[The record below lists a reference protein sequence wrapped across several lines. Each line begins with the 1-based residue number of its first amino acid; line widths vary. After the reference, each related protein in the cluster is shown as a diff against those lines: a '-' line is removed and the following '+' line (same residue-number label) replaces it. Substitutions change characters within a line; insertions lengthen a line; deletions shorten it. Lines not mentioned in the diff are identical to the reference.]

1 MFRLTYEEECL
12 LACFEGIS
20 RNEVIADV
28 KSKLPY
34 LDEEMLEF
42 TQQTLQKLE
51 DMTDIEFK
59 NIRGGVR
66 ESSE

>member
-1 MFRLTYEEECL
+1 M
-12 LACFEGIS
+12 
-20 RNEVIADV
+20 